1 MQAKQDATALQEQ
14 SKAMKVGIKEAEE
27 REKQLQEALEASV
40 LPIGNLVHD
49 SVPVSDDEVGGA
61 GGCPGNQEVQGV
73 FEVWELRGLHVSLR
87 PATGWRSSCWRRPFL
102 PLQHCGT

>member
-40 LPIGNLVHD
+40 QPIGNLVHD
-49 SVPVSDDEVGGA
+49 SVPVSDDEVGG
-61 GGCPGNQEVQGV
+61 GCVGKPGA
-73 FEVWELRGLHVSLR
+73 LKSLWV
-87 PATGWRSSCWRRPFL
+87 TSV
-102 PLQHCGT
+102 